1 MFMFTKFLLPP
12 NENYEMDHRNLNTIN
27 LGKNVFEN
35 ISADSQIQLEVYNIL
50 RWFLFYKF
58 HKVNLS
64 KFAPLLLN
72 YFPLLHL
79 KKEPWPK
86 YR

>member
-1 MFMFTKFLLPP
+1 MVHFGTIRYTCAITHYSLMFMFTKFLLPP

-50 RWFLFYKF
+50 R
-58 HKVNLS
+58 
-64 KFAPLLLN
+64 
-72 YFPLLHL
+72 
-79 KKEPWPK
+79 
-86 YR
+86 